1 MNWFIIFIQRITE
14 KILSSRFGV
23 ALTDALRLKRSQPSR
38 GSESQQPQPCI
49 IPEVYQSK
57 TKHDCAKLT
66 FVSPFEC
73 KEYCLTKPFSVH
85 RFCQYAS
92 STRHIYGYDE
102 ITYQLMLPSCDEI
115 INTAANDFT
124 QYWCASCESAFQPY
138 FEQKCK
144 HFNFS
149 PPQNWVDLH
158 YETKKGLKRIIRIDP
173 KSIVCLKDHIIAA
186 VYPIINA
193 HITLDVSRIINRQ
206 EVQLDTHME
215 ESRRLFEHIRVLPQ
229 VERRILSYHQSRGT
243 SSERYKSI
251 LNRLDAQ
258 AREEIKQ
265 RPLGFVRKY
274 CQPLGDRKKN
284 LKLFP
289 ESAARAHP

>member
-1 MNWFIIFIQRITE
+1 
-14 KILSSRFGV
+14 
-23 ALTDALRLKRSQPSR
+23 
-38 GSESQQPQPCI
+38 
-49 IPEVYQSK
+49 
-57 TKHDCAKLT
+57 
-66 FVSPFEC
+66 
-73 KEYCLTKPFSVH
+73 
-85 RFCQYAS
+85 
-92 STRHIYGYDE
+92 
-102 ITYQLMLPSCDEI
+102 MLPSCDEI